1 MENELLGSTAHSI
14 NQQLLIKISFVPGPN
29 SEAWGEKSVLPST
42 GNYVSN
48 IFKLDQ
54 KWIKVVPNI
63 TDSSTDNSVSLVPN
77 GEGRGILNGL

>member
-1 MENELLGSTAHSI
+1 M
-14 NQQLLIKISFVPGPN
+14 PGPN

-48 IFKLDQ
+48 IFKKYQ

-63 TDSSTDNSVSLVPN
+63 TDSSTNNLFSSVTN
-77 GEGRGILNGL
+77 IKRRGDIKWFVKMDQNC